1 VVHGVTG
8 NHTLDVP
15 QLLRCLVFT
24 VLSFAVVALVL
35 LYIVPTVFLPAITGQ
50 SLPVYLLVGLVCGLP
65 ISFVITYLA
74 SHLLLP
80 PAEQVKTPRQWVA
93 MCVVWVSYMGSWV
106 ALAWLFETFTPF
118 LPVLVRGIVLPLYL
132 LLFAII
138 IALRTSVRDKMEHLL
153 ERIVG
158 TSEAEPASSR
168 SHGRAE
174 AA

>member
-1 VVHGVTG
+1 MTG
-8 NHTLDVP
+8 HQSLDVHR
-15 QLLRCLVFT
+15 LLRYLVFM
-24 VLSFAVVALVL
+24 VLAFAVVALFG

-65 ISFVITYLA
+65 VSLVIAYLA
-74 SHLLLP
+74 SNLLLP
-80 PAEQVKTPRQWVA
+80 PAEKVKNPRQWVA
-93 MCVVWVSYMGSWV
+93 MYVVGLSYMGSWV

-138 IALRTSVRDKMEHLL
+138 IALRTSVRDKLEHLL

-158 TSEAEPASSR
+158 TSEAEPASSSSR
-168 SHGRAE
+168 EKS
-174 AA
+174 